1 MQNLWTLKA
10 LPEKDIVNSLQESLG
25 VSELVATLLAQR
37 GIETYIQAKKFFRPK
52 LSDLYNPFLMKDM
65 DKAVERLH
73 RAVSSNERILVYGD
87 YDVDGTTAVSL
98 MYLFLKEK
106 CQYVEYYIPDRY
118 DEGYGVSYKG
128 IDYAKS
134 NDFSLIVC
142 LDCGV
147 KAIEKVTYAKN
158 KDIDFIICDHHRP
171 ADKLPLAVA
180 ILDPKRS
187 DCNYPFKELCG
198 CGIGFKLAQAYH
210 QKYNLPFEDLVPL
223 LDLVVVSIAADI
235 VPMIDEN
242 RVLSFY
248 GLQQLNANPRI
259 GLKSLMNVS
268 NRKDTFNISDIIF
281 GLAPR
286 INAAGRIEHGN
297 KAVELLVQQDLYI
310 AKEKADYIDS
320 HNFTRRELDK
330 SITQEAL
337 AMIEPDANSTVVF
350 SEKWHKGVVGI
361 VASRLIETHYRPT
374 IVLTESNGKLT
385 GSARSVSGFDIYD
398 AIDACSDLLEQFG
411 GHKYAAGLTLKKEN
425 LTAFIQRFEEVVST
439 TITAEMQIPKIN
451 IDLEMPMQ
459 DINMKTH
466 RIIEQ
471 MAPFGPSN
479 SRPVFMTKGIIDN
492 GSGCIVGQDK
502 NHLKLAITDSDNSK
516 TLEGIGFGMSD
527 YFSTIKEKQP
537 FDVCFVL
544 DLNEWNG
551 TSNLQLR
558 IKDIR
563 KNTLLQ
569 DNSS

>member
-1 MQNLWTLKA
+1 MENLWTLKA
-10 LPEKDIVNSLQESLG
+10 LPDKDIVCALQESLG
-25 VSELVATLLAQR
+25 VSELIATLLAQR
-37 GIETYIQAKKFFRPK
+37 GIKTFEEAKQFFRPQ

-73 RAVSSNERILVYGD
+73 RAISSNEKILVYGD

-98 MYLFLKEK
+98 MYLFLKDK
-106 CQYVEYYIPDRY
+106 CKYVEYYIPDRY

-142 LDCGV
+142 LDCGI
-147 KAIEKVTYAKN
+147 KAVEKVAYAKN
-158 KDIDFIICDHHRP
+158 KDVDFIICDHHRP
-171 ADKLPLAVA
+171 GDTLPLAVA
-180 ILDPKRS
+180 VLDPKRS
-187 DCNYPFKELCG
+187 DCDYPFKELCG
-198 CGIGFKLAQAYH
+198 CGVGFKLAQAYH
-210 QKYNLPFEDLVPL
+210 QQYNLPFEDLVPL

-235 VPMIDEN
+235 VPMIGEN

-248 GLQQLNANPRI
+248 GLQQLNASPRI
-259 GLKSLMNVS
+259 GLKALMDVA
-268 NRKDTFNISDIIF
+268 NRKETFNISDIVF

-286 INAAGRIEHGN
+286 INAAGRIKHGN
-297 KAVELLVQQDLYI
+297 KAVELLVQQDFFI
-310 AKEKADYIDS
+310 AKEKADYIDN
-320 HNFTRRELDK
+320 HNFTRKELDK

-337 AMIEPDANSTVVF
+337 GMIVPDANSTVVC
-350 SEKWHKGVVGI
+350 SDKWHKGVVGI

-385 GSARSVSGFDIYD
+385 GSARSVSGFDVYN
-398 AIDACSDLLEQFG
+398 AIDTCSDLLEQFG

-451 IDLEMPMQ
+451 IDLEMPVE
-459 DINMKTH
+459 DITMKTY

-479 SRPVFMTKGIIDN
+479 SRPVFMTKAVIDN
-492 GSGCIVGQDK
+492 GSGRLIGQDK
-502 NHLKLAITDSDNSK
+502 NHLKLGITDNHNSK
-516 TLEGIGFGMSD
+516 TLDGIGFGMSD
-527 YFSTIKEKQP
+527 YFSTIKDKQP
-537 FDVCFVL
+537 FDICFVL

-551 TSNLQLR
+551 NSKLQLR

-563 KNTLLQ
+563 NKTLP
-569 DNSS
+569 

>member
-1 MQNLWTLKA
+1 MEYLWTLKA
-10 LPEKDIVNSLQESLG
+10 LPDKDIVCALQESLG
-25 VSELVATLLAQR
+25 VSELIATLLAQR
-37 GIETYIQAKKFFRPK
+37 GVKTFEEAKLFFRPQ

-73 RAVSSNERILVYGD
+73 RAISSNEKILVYGD

-106 CQYVEYYIPDRY
+106 CKYVEYYIPDRY

-128 IDYAKS
+128 IDYAIS

-142 LDCGV
+142 LDCGI
-147 KAIEKVTYAKN
+147 KAVEKVAYAKN
-158 KDIDFIICDHHRP
+158 KNVDFIICDHHIP
-171 ADKLPLAVA
+171 GDTLPLAAAV
-180 ILDPKRS
+180 LDPKRS
-187 DCNYPFKELCG
+187 DCDYPFKELCG
-198 CGIGFKLAQAYH
+198 CGVGFKLAQAYH
-210 QKYNLPFEDLVPL
+210 QQYNLPFEDLVPL

-248 GLQQLNANPRI
+248 GLKQLNACPRI
-259 GLKSLMNVS
+259 GLKALMDVAN
-268 NRKDTFNISDIIF
+268 KKETFNISDVVF

-297 KAVELLVQQDLYI
+297 KAVELLVQQDFSI
-310 AKEKADYIDS
+310 AKDKADYIDNY
-320 HNFTRRELDK
+320 NFTRKELDK

-337 AMIEPDANSTVVF
+337 AMIVPDANSTVVY
-350 SEKWHKGVVGI
+350 SDKWHKGVVGI
-361 VASRLIETHYRPT
+361 VASRLIETYYRPT
-374 IVLTESNGKLT
+374 IVLTDSNGKLT
-385 GSARSVSGFDIYD
+385 GSARSVSGFDVYN

-459 DINMKTH
+459 DITMKTY

-479 SRPVFMTKGIIDN
+479 SRPVFTTKGVIDN
-492 GSGCIVGQDK
+492 GSGRLIGQDK
-502 NHLKLAITDSDNSK
+502 NHLKLAITDNHNSK
-516 TLEGIGFGMSD
+516 TLDGIGFGMSD
-527 YFSTIKEKQP
+527 FFSIIKDKQP
-537 FDVCFVL
+537 FDVCFVF

-551 TSNLQLR
+551 TSKLQLR

-563 KNTLLQ
+563 NNTLP
-569 DNSS
+569 

>member
-65 DKAVERLH
+65 EKAVERLH
-73 RAVSSNERILVYGD
+73 RAISSNERILVYGD

-147 KAIEKVTYAKN
+147 KAIEKVAYAKN

-171 ADKLPLAVA
+171 GDKLPLAVA

-248 GLQQLNANPRI
+248 GLQQLNASPRI

-268 NRKDTFNISDIIF
+268 NRKDTFNISDITF

-337 AMIEPDANSTVVF
+337 AMIVPDANSTVVC

-551 TSNLQLR
+551 ISNIQLR

-563 KNTLLQ
+563 RNASL
-569 DNSS
+569 

>member
-1 MQNLWTLKA
+1 MKENFWNLKA
-10 LPEKDIVNSLQESLG
+10 LPEKDIVCTLKESLG

-37 GIETYIQAKKFFRPK
+37 GIKTFEEAKKFFRPQ

-73 RAVSSNERILVYGD
+73 RAIISNEKILVYGD

-106 CQYVEYYIPDRY
+106 CKYVEYYIPDRY
-118 DEGYGVSYKG
+118 NEGYGVSYEG

-147 KAIEKVTYAKN
+147 KAVEKVAYAKN
-158 KDIDFIICDHHRP
+158 KDVDFIICDHHRP
-171 ADKLPLAVA
+171 GNTLPQAVA
-180 ILDPKRS
+180 ILDPKRR
-187 DCNYPFKELCG
+187 DCDYPFKELCG
-198 CGIGFKLAQAYH
+198 CGVGFKLAQAYH
-210 QKYNLPFEDLVPL
+210 QKYNFPFEDLVPL

-248 GLQQLNANPRI
+248 GLQQLNVSPRI
-259 GLKSLMNVS
+259 GLKALMDVA
-268 NRKDTFNISDIIF
+268 NRKDAFNISDIVF

-297 KAVELLVQQDLYI
+297 KAVELLVQQDFSI
-310 AKEKADYIDS
+310 AKEKAYYIDN
-320 HNFTRRELDK
+320 HNFTRKKLDI

-337 AMIEPDANSTVVF
+337 AMIVPDANSTVVF
-350 SEKWHKGVVGI
+350 SDKWHKGVIGI

-374 IVLTESNGKLT
+374 IVLTESNGNLT
-385 GSARSVSGFDIYD
+385 GSARSVSGFDIYN

-425 LTAFIQRFEEVVST
+425 LTAFIKRFEEEVST
-439 TITAEMQIPKIN
+439 NITNEIKIPKIT
-451 IDLEMPMQ
+451 IDLEILMN
-459 DINMKTH
+459 DITMKTY

-479 SRPVFMTKGIIDN
+479 SRPIFITKEVIDN
-492 GSGCIVGQDK
+492 GSGRLIGQDK
-502 NHLKLAITDSDNSK
+502 NHLKLAITDKYYSK
-516 TLEGIGFGMSD
+516 ILDGIGFGMSD
-527 YFSTIKEKQP
+527 YLSIIKDKQP
-537 FDVCFVL
+537 FDICFVL

-551 TSNLQLR
+551 RTKLQLR
-558 IKDIR
+558 VKDIR
-563 KNTLLQ
+563 KNTL
-569 DNSS
+569 S

>member
-65 DKAVERLH
+65 EKAVERLH
-73 RAVSSNERILVYGD
+73 RAISSNERILVYGD

-106 CQYVEYYIPDRY
+106 CQNVEYYIPDRY

-128 IDYAKS
+128 IDYAKI
-134 NDFSLIVC
+134 NGFSLIVC

-147 KAIEKVTYAKN
+147 KAIEKVAYAKN

-171 ADKLPLAVA
+171 GDKLPLAVA
-180 ILDPKRS
+180 ILNPKRN

-248 GLQQLNANPRI
+248 GLRQLNASPRI

-286 INAAGRIEHGN
+286 INAAGRIEHAN
-297 KAVELLVQQDLYI
+297 KAVELLVHQDLYI

-337 AMIEPDANSTVVF
+337 AMIVPDANSTVVC

-398 AIDACSDLLEQFG
+398 AIDTCSDLLEQFG

-425 LTAFIQRFEEVVST
+425 LTSFIQRFEEVVST

-451 IDLEMPMQ
+451 IDLEMPME

-502 NHLKLAITDSDNSK
+502 NHLKLAITDADNSK

-527 YFSTIKEKQP
+527 YFSIIKEKQP

-563 KNTLLQ
+563 KNASL
-569 DNSS
+569 

>member
-1 MQNLWTLKA
+1 MENLWTLKT
-10 LPEKDIVNSLQESLG
+10 LPDKDIVYALKESLG
-25 VSELVATLLAQR
+25 VSELVASLLAQR
-37 GIETYIQAKKFFRPK
+37 GIETFEEAKQFFRPQ

-73 RAVSSNERILVYGD
+73 RAITSNEKILVYGD

-106 CQYVEYYIPDRY
+106 SKYVEYYIPDRY
-118 DEGYGVSYKG
+118 DEGYGISYKG

-134 NDFSLIVC
+134 NGFSLIVC
-142 LDCGV
+142 LDCGI
-147 KAIEKVTYAKN
+147 KAVEKVAYAKN
-158 KDIDFIICDHHRP
+158 KDVDFIICDHHRP
-171 ADKLPLAVA
+171 GGTLPLAEAV
-180 ILDPKRS
+180 LDPKRS
-187 DCNYPFKELCG
+187 DCDYPFKELCG
-198 CGIGFKLAQAYH
+198 CGVGFKLAQAYH
-210 QKYNLPFEDLVPL
+210 EQYNLPFEDLVPL

-248 GLQQLNANPRI
+248 GLKQLNASPRI
-259 GLKSLMNVS
+259 GLKALMDVA
-268 NRKDTFNISDIIF
+268 NRKDAFNISDVVF

-297 KAVELLVQQDLYI
+297 KAVELLVQQDFSI
-310 AKEKADYIDS
+310 AKEKADYIDK
-320 HNFTRRELDK
+320 HNFTRKELEK

-337 AMIEPDANSTVVF
+337 AMIVPDANSTVVC
-350 SEKWHKGVVGI
+350 SERWHKGVVGI

-385 GSARSVSGFDIYD
+385 GSARSVRGFDVYN

-425 LTAFIQRFEEVVST
+425 LTAFTQRFEEVVST

-451 IDLEMPMQ
+451 IDLEMPME
-459 DINMKTH
+459 DITMKTH

-479 SRPVFMTKGIIDN
+479 SRPVFMTKAVIDN
-492 GSGCIVGQDK
+492 GSGRLIGQDK
-502 NHLKLAITDSDNSK
+502 NHLKLAITDADNSK
-516 TLEGIGFGMSD
+516 TLDGIGFAMSD
-527 YFSTIKEKQP
+527 YFSTIKDRRP

-551 TSNLQLR
+551 NSNLQLR

-563 KNTLLQ
+563 NNTLP
-569 DNSS
+569 

>member
-10 LPEKDIVNSLQESLG
+10 LPEKDIVNSLKESLG

-37 GIETYIQAKKFFRPK
+37 GIETYKQAKKFFRPK

-73 RAVSSNERILVYGD
+73 RAISSNERILVYGD

-106 CQYVEYYIPDRY
+106 CQNVEYYIPDRY

-128 IDYAKS
+128 IDYAKI

-147 KAIEKVTYAKN
+147 KAIEKVAYAKN

-171 ADKLPLAVA
+171 GDKLPLAEA
-180 ILDPKRS
+180 ILNPKRN
-187 DCNYPFKELCG
+187 DCNYPFKELSG
-198 CGIGFKLAQAYH
+198 CGLGFKLAQAYH

-248 GLQQLNANPRI
+248 GLRQLNASPRI

-286 INAAGRIEHGN
+286 INAAGRIEHAN
-297 KAVELLVQQDLYI
+297 KAVELLVHQDLYI

-337 AMIEPDANSTVVF
+337 AMIVPDANSTVVC

-361 VASRLIETHYRPT
+361 VASRLIETYYRPT

-398 AIDACSDLLEQFG
+398 AIDTCSDLLEQFG

-425 LTAFIQRFEEVVST
+425 LTTFIQRFEEVVST

-451 IDLEMPMQ
+451 IDLEMPME
-459 DINMKTH
+459 DITMKTH

-479 SRPVFMTKGIIDN
+479 SRPVFMTKGVIDN
-492 GSGCIVGQDK
+492 GSGRLIGQDK
-502 NHLKLAITDSDNSK
+502 NHLKLVITDNHNSK
-516 TLEGIGFGMSD
+516 TLDGIGFGMSD
-527 YFSTIKEKQP
+527 YFSTIKDKQP

-551 TSNLQLR
+551 NSKLQLR

-563 KNTLLQ
+563 NKTLP
-569 DNSS
+569 

>member
-10 LPEKDIVNSLQESLG
+10 LPDKNIVFALQECLG

-37 GIETYIQAKKFFRPK
+37 GIETFEEAKQFFRPQ

-73 RAVSSNERILVYGD
+73 RAINSNEKILVYGD

-106 CQYVEYYIPDRY
+106 CKHVEYYIPDRY
-118 DEGYGVSYKG
+118 DEGYGVSYQG
-128 IDYAKS
+128 IDYAKR
-134 NDFSLIVC
+134 NNFSLIIC
-142 LDCGV
+142 LDCGI
-147 KAIEKVTYAKN
+147 KAVEKVAYARN
-158 KDIDFIICDHHRP
+158 KDVDFIICDHHRP
-171 ADKLPLAVA
+171 GYTLPLAVA
-180 ILDPKRS
+180 VLDPKRS
-187 DCNYPFKELCG
+187 DCDYPFKELSG
-198 CGIGFKLAQAYH
+198 CGLGFKLAQAYH

-248 GLQQLNANPRI
+248 GLQQLNTSPRI
-259 GLKSLMNVS
+259 GLKALMDVAS
-268 NRKDTFNISDIIF
+268 RKNSFSITDVVFS
-281 GLAPR
+281 LAPR

-297 KAVELLVQQDLYI
+297 KAVELLVQQDFSI
-310 AKEKADYIDS
+310 AKEKADYIDK
-320 HNFTRRELDK
+320 HNFSRKELDK
-330 SITQEAL
+330 SITREAL
-337 AMIEPDANSTVVF
+337 AMIVQGANSTVVCN
-350 SEKWHKGVVGI
+350 EKWHKGVVGI

-385 GSARSVSGFDIYD
+385 GSARSVSGFDIYN
-398 AIDACSDLLEQFG
+398 AIDACSDLIEQFG

-425 LTAFIQRFEEVVST
+425 LTDFIQRFEEVVST

-459 DINMKTH
+459 DITIKTY

-479 SRPVFMTKGIIDN
+479 SRPIFMTKGVIDN
-492 GSGCIVGQDK
+492 GSGRLIGQDK
-502 NHLKLAITDSDNSK
+502 NHLKLAITNTSNSK
-516 TLEGIGFGMSD
+516 TLDGIGFGMSD
-527 YFSTIKEKQP
+527 YFSTIKDKQP
-537 FDVCFVL
+537 FDVCFIL
-544 DLNEWNG
+544 ELNEWNG
-551 TSNLQLR
+551 TSKLQLR
-558 IKDIR
+558 VRDIR
-563 KNTLLQ
+563 KNTLP
-569 DNSS
+569 

>member
-10 LPEKDIVNSLQESLG
+10 LPEKDIVNSLKESLG

-37 GIETYIQAKKFFRPK
+37 GIETYKQAKKFFRPK

-73 RAVSSNERILVYGD
+73 RAISSNERILVYGD

-106 CQYVEYYIPDRY
+106 CQNVEYYIPDRY

-128 IDYAKS
+128 IDYAKI
-134 NDFSLIVC
+134 NGFSLIVC

-147 KAIEKVTYAKN
+147 KAIEKVAYAKN

-171 ADKLPLAVA
+171 GDKLPLTVA
-180 ILDPKRS
+180 ILNPKRN

-248 GLQQLNANPRI
+248 GLRQLNASPRI

-286 INAAGRIEHGN
+286 INAAGRIEHAN
-297 KAVELLVQQDLYI
+297 KAVELLVHQDLYI

-337 AMIEPDANSTVVF
+337 AMIVPDANSTVVC

-398 AIDACSDLLEQFG
+398 AIDTCSDLLEQFG

-451 IDLEMPMQ
+451 IDLEMPME

-502 NHLKLAITDSDNSK
+502 NHLKLAITDADNSK
-516 TLEGIGFGMSD
+516 TLKGIGFGMSD
-527 YFSTIKEKQP
+527 YFSIIKEKQP

-558 IKDIR
+558 IRDIR
-563 KNTLLQ
+563 KNASL
-569 DNSS
+569 

>member
-1 MQNLWTLKA
+1 MENLWTLKA
-10 LPEKDIVNSLQESLG
+10 LPDKGIVCSLQASLG

-37 GIETYIQAKKFFRPK
+37 GIETFEEAKQFFRPQ

-73 RAVSSNERILVYGD
+73 RAISSNEKILVYGD

-134 NDFSLIVC
+134 NGFSLIVC
-142 LDCGV
+142 LDCGI
-147 KAIEKVTYAKN
+147 KAVEKVAYAKN
-158 KDIDFIICDHHRP
+158 KDVDFIICDHHRP
-171 ADKLPLAVA
+171 GDTLPLAVA
-180 ILDPKRS
+180 VLDPKRS
-187 DCNYPFKELCG
+187 DCDYPFKELCG
-198 CGIGFKLAQAYH
+198 CGVGFKLAQAYH
-210 QKYNLPFEDLVPL
+210 QQYNLPFEDLVPL

-248 GLQQLNANPRI
+248 GLQQLNASPRI
-259 GLKSLMNVS
+259 GLKALMDVA
-268 NRKDTFNISDIIF
+268 NRKDTFTISDVVF

-297 KAVELLVQQDLYI
+297 KAVELLVQQDFSI
-310 AKEKADYIDS
+310 AKEKADYIDN
-320 HNFTRRELDK
+320 HNFTRKELDK

-337 AMIEPDANSTVVF
+337 AMIIPGANSTVVC

-385 GSARSVSGFDIYD
+385 GSARSVSGFDVYN

-451 IDLEMPMQ
+451 IDLEMPME
-459 DINMKTH
+459 DITMKTY

-479 SRPVFMTKGIIDN
+479 SRPVFMTKGVIDN
-492 GSGCIVGQDK
+492 GAGRLIGPDK
-502 NHLKLAITDSDNSK
+502 NHLKLAITDTDNSK
-516 TLEGIGFGMSD
+516 TLDGIGFSMSD
-527 YFSTIKEKQP
+527 YFSTIKDKQP
-537 FDVCFVL
+537 FDVCYVL

-558 IKDIR
+558 IKHIR
-563 KNTLLQ
+563 SNTLP
-569 DNSS
+569 

>member
-10 LPEKDIVNSLQESLG
+10 LPDKNIVFALQECLG

-37 GIETYIQAKKFFRPK
+37 GIETFEEAKQFFRPQ

-73 RAVSSNERILVYGD
+73 RAINSNEKILVYGD

-106 CQYVEYYIPDRY
+106 CKHVEYYIPDRY

-128 IDYAKS
+128 IDYAKR
-134 NDFSLIVC
+134 NNFSLIIC
-142 LDCGV
+142 LDCGI
-147 KAIEKVTYAKN
+147 KAVEKVAYARN
-158 KDIDFIICDHHRP
+158 KDVDFIICDHHRP
-171 ADKLPLAVA
+171 GDTLPLAVA
-180 ILDPKRS
+180 VLDPKRS
-187 DCNYPFKELCG
+187 DCDYPFKELCG
-198 CGIGFKLAQAYH
+198 CGVGFKLAQAYH
-210 QKYNLPFEDLVPL
+210 QQYNLPFEDLVPL

-248 GLQQLNANPRI
+248 GLQQLNTSPRI
-259 GLKSLMNVS
+259 GLKALMDVAS
-268 NRKDTFNISDIIF
+268 RKNSFSITDVVFS
-281 GLAPR
+281 LAPR

-297 KAVELLVQQDLYI
+297 KAVELLVQQDFSI
-310 AKEKADYIDS
+310 AKEKADYIDN
-320 HNFTRRELDK
+320 HNFSRKELDK
-330 SITQEAL
+330 SITREAL
-337 AMIEPDANSTVVF
+337 AMIVQGANSTVVCN
-350 SEKWHKGVVGI
+350 EKWHKGVVGI

-385 GSARSVSGFDIYD
+385 GSARSVSGFDIYN
-398 AIDACSDLLEQFG
+398 AIDACSDLIEQFG

-459 DINMKTH
+459 DITIKTY

-479 SRPVFMTKGIIDN
+479 CRPIFMTKGVIDN
-492 GSGCIVGQDK
+492 GSGRLIGQDK
-502 NHLKLAITDSDNSK
+502 NHLKLAITNTSNSK
-516 TLEGIGFGMSD
+516 TLDGIGFGMSD
-527 YFSTIKEKQP
+527 YFSTIKDKQP
-537 FDVCFVL
+537 FDVCFIL
-544 DLNEWNG
+544 ELNEWNG
-551 TSNLQLR
+551 TSKLQLR
-558 IKDIR
+558 VRDIR
-563 KNTLLQ
+563 KNTLP
-569 DNSS
+569 

>member
-118 DEGYGVSYKG
+118 DEGYGVSYQG
-128 IDYAKS
+128 IDYAKR
-134 NDFSLIVC
+134 NNFSLIIC
-142 LDCGV
+142 LDCGI
-147 KAIEKVTYAKN
+147 KAVEKVAYARN
-158 KDIDFIICDHHRP
+158 KDVDFIICDHHRP
-171 ADKLPLAVA
+171 GDTLPLAVA
-180 ILDPKRS
+180 VLDPKRS
-187 DCNYPFKELCG
+187 DCDYPFKELCG
-198 CGIGFKLAQAYH
+198 CGVGFKLAQAYH
-210 QKYNLPFEDLVPL
+210 QQYNLPFEDLVPL

-248 GLQQLNANPRI
+248 GLQQLNTSPRI
-259 GLKSLMNVS
+259 GLKALMDVAS
-268 NRKDTFNISDIIF
+268 RKNSFSITDVVFR
-281 GLAPR
+281 LAPR

-297 KAVELLVQQDLYI
+297 KAVELLVQQDFSI
-310 AKEKADYIDS
+310 AKEKADYIDK
-320 HNFTRRELDK
+320 HNFSRKELEK
-330 SITQEAL
+330 SITREAL
-337 AMIEPDANSTVVF
+337 AMIVQGANSTVVCN
-350 SEKWHKGVVGI
+350 EKWHKGVVGI
-361 VASRLIETHYRPT
+361 VASRLIDTHYRPT

-385 GSARSVSGFDIYD
+385 GSARSVSGFDIYN
-398 AIDACSDLLEQFG
+398 AIDACSDLIEQFG

-459 DINMKTH
+459 DITIKTY

-479 SRPVFMTKGIIDN
+479 SRPIFMTKGVIDN
-492 GSGCIVGQDK
+492 GSGRLIGQDK
-502 NHLKLAITDSDNSK
+502 NHLKLAITNTSNSK
-516 TLEGIGFGMSD
+516 TLDGIGFGMSD
-527 YFSTIKEKQP
+527 YFSTIKDKQP
-537 FDVCFVL
+537 FDVCFIL
-544 DLNEWNG
+544 ELNEWNG
-551 TSNLQLR
+551 TSKLQLR
-558 IKDIR
+558 VRDIR
-563 KNTLLQ
+563 KNTLP
-569 DNSS
+569 

>member
-10 LPEKDIVNSLQESLG
+10 LPEKDIINSLKESLG

-37 GIETYIQAKKFFRPK
+37 GIETYKQAKKFFRPK

-73 RAVSSNERILVYGD
+73 RAISSNERILVYGD

-106 CQYVEYYIPDRY
+106 CQNVEYYIPDRY

-128 IDYAKS
+128 IDYAKINS
-134 NDFSLIVC
+134 FSLIVC

-147 KAIEKVTYAKN
+147 KAIEKVAYAKN

-180 ILDPKRS
+180 ILNPKRN

-248 GLQQLNANPRI
+248 GLRQLNASPRI

-286 INAAGRIEHGN
+286 INAAGRIEHAN
-297 KAVELLVQQDLYI
+297 KAVELLVHQDLYI

-337 AMIEPDANSTVVF
+337 AMIVPDANSTVVC

-439 TITAEMQIPKIN
+439 TITAEIQIPKIN
-451 IDLEMPMQ
+451 IDLEMPME

-502 NHLKLAITDSDNSK
+502 NHLKLAITDANNSK
-516 TLEGIGFGMSD
+516 KLEGIGFGMSD
-527 YFSTIKEKQP
+527 YFSIIKEKQP

-563 KNTLLQ
+563 KNASL
-569 DNSS
+569 

>member
-1 MQNLWTLKA
+1 MENLWTLKA
-10 LPEKDIVNSLQESLG
+10 LPDKDIVCALQESLG
-25 VSELVATLLAQR
+25 VSQLVATLLAQR
-37 GIETYIQAKKFFRPK
+37 GIKTFEEAKQFFRPQ

-73 RAVSSNERILVYGD
+73 RAICSNEKILVYGD

-106 CQYVEYYIPDRY
+106 CKYVEYYIPDRY
-118 DEGYGVSYKG
+118 DEGYGVSHKG

-142 LDCGV
+142 LDCGI
-147 KAIEKVTYAKN
+147 KAVEKVAYAKN
-158 KDIDFIICDHHRP
+158 KDVDFIICDHHRP
-171 ADKLPLAVA
+171 GDTLPLAVA
-180 ILDPKRS
+180 VLDPKRP
-187 DCNYPFKELCG
+187 DCDYPFKELCG
-198 CGIGFKLAQAYH
+198 CGVGFKLAQAYH
-210 QKYNLPFEDLVPL
+210 QQYNLPFEDLVSL

-248 GLQQLNANPRI
+248 GLQQLNASPRI
-259 GLKSLMNVS
+259 GLKALMDVA
-268 NRKDTFNISDIIF
+268 NRKDTFNISDIVF

-297 KAVELLVQQDLYI
+297 KAVELLVQQDFSI

-320 HNFTRRELDK
+320 HNFTRKELDK

-337 AMIEPDANSTVVF
+337 SMIVPNANSTVVC

-361 VASRLIETHYRPT
+361 VASRLIETYYRPT
-374 IVLTESNGKLT
+374 IVLTESNGILT
-385 GSARSVSGFDIYD
+385 GSARSVSGFDVYN

-425 LTAFIQRFEEVVST
+425 LTPFIQRFEQEVST
-439 TITAEMQIPKIN
+439 TITDEMQIPKIN
-451 IDLEMPMQ
+451 IDLEIPIE

-479 SRPVFMTKGIIDN
+479 SRPVFMIKGVIDN
-492 GSGCIVGQDK
+492 GSGRLIGQDK
-502 NHLKLAITDSDNSK
+502 NHLKLAITDADNSN
-516 TLEGIGFGMSD
+516 TLDGIGFGMSD
-527 YFSTIKEKQP
+527 YFSTIKDKQP
-537 FDVCFVL
+537 FDLCFVL

-563 KNTLLQ
+563 NNTLL
-569 DNSS
+569 

>member
-10 LPEKDIVNSLQESLG
+10 LPDKNIVFALQECLG

-37 GIETYIQAKKFFRPK
+37 GIETFEEAKQFFRPQ

-73 RAVSSNERILVYGD
+73 RAINSNEKILVYGD

-106 CQYVEYYIPDRY
+106 CKHVEYYIPDRY

-128 IDYAKS
+128 IDYAKR
-134 NDFSLIVC
+134 NNFSLIIC
-142 LDCGV
+142 LDCGI
-147 KAIEKVTYAKN
+147 KAVEKVAYARN
-158 KDIDFIICDHHRP
+158 KDVDFIICDHHRP
-171 ADKLPLAVA
+171 GDTLPLAVA
-180 ILDPKRS
+180 VLDPKRS
-187 DCNYPFKELCG
+187 DCDYPFKELSG
-198 CGIGFKLAQAYH
+198 CGVGFKLAQAYH
-210 QKYNLPFEDLVPL
+210 QQYNLPFEDLVPL

-248 GLQQLNANPRI
+248 GLQQLNTSPRI
-259 GLKSLMNVS
+259 GLKALMDVAS
-268 NRKDTFNISDIIF
+268 RKNSFSITDVVFS
-281 GLAPR
+281 LAPR

-297 KAVELLVQQDLYI
+297 KAVELLVQQDFSI
-310 AKEKADYIDS
+310 AKEKADYIDN
-320 HNFTRRELDK
+320 HNFSRKELDK
-330 SITQEAL
+330 SITREAL
-337 AMIEPDANSTVVF
+337 AMIVQGANSTVVCN
-350 SEKWHKGVVGI
+350 EKWHKGVVGI

-385 GSARSVSGFDIYD
+385 GSARSVSGFDIYN
-398 AIDACSDLLEQFG
+398 AIDACSDLIEQFG

-459 DINMKTH
+459 DITIKTY

-479 SRPVFMTKGIIDN
+479 CRPIFMTKGVIDN
-492 GSGCIVGQDK
+492 GSGRLIGQDK
-502 NHLKLAITDSDNSK
+502 NHLKLAITNTSNSK
-516 TLEGIGFGMSD
+516 TLDGIGFGMSD
-527 YFSTIKEKQP
+527 YFSTIKDKQP
-537 FDVCFVL
+537 FDVCFIL
-544 DLNEWNG
+544 ELNEWNG
-551 TSNLQLR
+551 TSKLQLR
-558 IKDIR
+558 VRDIR
-563 KNTLLQ
+563 KNTLP
-569 DNSS
+569 

>member
-1 MQNLWTLKA
+1 MK
-10 LPEKDIVNSLQESLG
+10 KSYFFI
-25 VSELVATLLAQR
+25 LLFLTSTFIFAQR
-37 GIETYIQAKKFFRPK
+37 GIKTFEEAKQFFRPQ

-73 RAVSSNERILVYGD
+73 RAVSSNEKILVYGD

-98 MYLFLKEK
+98 MYLFLKDK
-106 CQYVEYYIPDRY
+106 CKYVEYYIPDRY
-118 DEGYGVSYKG
+118 DEGYGVSCKG

-142 LDCGV
+142 LDCGIKDV
-147 KAIEKVTYAKN
+147 EKVAYAKN
-158 KDIDFIICDHHRP
+158 KDVDFIICDHHRP
-171 ADKLPLAVA
+171 GDILPLAVA
-180 ILDPKRS
+180 VLDPKRS
-187 DCNYPFKELCG
+187 DCDYPFKELCG
-198 CGIGFKLAQAYH
+198 CGVGFKLAQAYH
-210 QKYNLPFEDLVPL
+210 QQYNLPFEDLVPL

-235 VPMIDEN
+235 VPMIGEN

-248 GLQQLNANPRI
+248 GLQQLNASPRI
-259 GLKSLMNVS
+259 GLKALMDVA
-268 NRKDTFNISDIIF
+268 NRKETFNISDVVF

-297 KAVELLVQQDLYI
+297 KAVELLVQQDFSI
-310 AKEKADYIDS
+310 AKEKADYIDN
-320 HNFTRRELDK
+320 HNFTRKELDK

-337 AMIEPDANSTVVF
+337 GMIVPDANSTVVC
-350 SEKWHKGVVGI
+350 SDKWHKGVVGI
-361 VASRLIETHYRPT
+361 VASRLIETYYRPT

-385 GSARSVSGFDIYD
+385 GSARSVSGFDVYN

-451 IDLEMPMQ
+451 IDLEMPME
-459 DINMKTH
+459 DITMKTH

-479 SRPVFMTKGIIDN
+479 SRPVFMTKGVIDN
-492 GSGCIVGQDK
+492 GSGRLIGQDK
-502 NHLKLAITDSDNSK
+502 NHLKLGITDNHNSK
-516 TLEGIGFGMSD
+516 TLDGIGFGMSD
-527 YFSTIKEKQP
+527 YFSTIKDKQP

-551 TSNLQLR
+551 NSKLQLR

-563 KNTLLQ
+563 NKTLP
-569 DNSS
+569 

>member
-1 MQNLWTLKA
+1 MENLWTLKA
-10 LPEKDIVNSLQESLG
+10 LPDKDIVCALQESLG
-25 VSELVATLLAQR
+25 VSELIATLLAQR
-37 GIETYIQAKKFFRPK
+37 GIKTFEEAKQFFRPQ

-73 RAVSSNERILVYGD
+73 RAISSNEKILVYGD

-98 MYLFLKEK
+98 MYLFLKDK
-106 CQYVEYYIPDRY
+106 CKYVEYYIPDRY

-142 LDCGV
+142 LDCGI
-147 KAIEKVTYAKN
+147 KAVEKVAYAKN
-158 KDIDFIICDHHRP
+158 KDVDFIICDHHRP
-171 ADKLPLAVA
+171 GDILPLAVA
-180 ILDPKRS
+180 VLDPKRS
-187 DCNYPFKELCG
+187 DCDYPFKELCG
-198 CGIGFKLAQAYH
+198 CGVGFKLAQAYH
-210 QKYNLPFEDLVPL
+210 QQYNLPFEDLVPL

-235 VPMIDEN
+235 VPMIGEN

-248 GLQQLNANPRI
+248 GLQQLNASPRI
-259 GLKSLMNVS
+259 GLKALMDVA
-268 NRKDTFNISDIIF
+268 NRKDTFNISDVVF

-297 KAVELLVQQDLYI
+297 KAVELLVQQDFSI
-310 AKEKADYIDS
+310 AKEKADYIDN
-320 HNFTRRELDK
+320 HNFTRKELDK

-337 AMIEPDANSTVVF
+337 GMIVPDANSTVVC
-350 SEKWHKGVVGI
+350 SDKWHKGVVGI

-385 GSARSVSGFDIYD
+385 GSARSVSGFDIYN

-451 IDLEMPMQ
+451 IDLEMPME
-459 DINMKTH
+459 DITMKTH

-479 SRPVFMTKGIIDN
+479 SRPVFMTKGVIDN
-492 GSGCIVGQDK
+492 GSGRLIGQDK
-502 NHLKLAITDSDNSK
+502 NHLKLAITDNHNSK
-516 TLEGIGFGMSD
+516 TLDGIGFGMSD
-527 YFSTIKEKQP
+527 YFSTIKDKQP

-551 TSNLQLR
+551 NSKLQLR

-563 KNTLLQ
+563 NKTLP
-569 DNSS
+569 

>member
-171 ADKLPLAVA
+171 GDTLPLAVA
-180 ILDPKRS
+180 VLDPKRS
-187 DCNYPFKELCG
+187 DCDYPFKELCG

-516 TLEGIGFGMSD
+516 TLEGIGFRMSD

-551 TSNLQLR
+551 ISNLQLR

-563 KNTLLQ
+563 RNASL
-569 DNSS
+569 

>member
-1 MQNLWTLKA
+1 MENLWTLKA
-10 LPEKDIVNSLQESLG
+10 LPDKDIVCALQESLG

-37 GIETYIQAKKFFRPK
+37 GIETFEEAKQFFRPQ

-73 RAVSSNERILVYGD
+73 RAISSNEKILVYGD

-106 CQYVEYYIPDRY
+106 CKYVEYYIPDRY

-142 LDCGV
+142 LDCGI
-147 KAIEKVTYAKN
+147 KAVEKVAYAKN
-158 KDIDFIICDHHRP
+158 KDVDFIICDHHRP
-171 ADKLPLAVA
+171 GDTLPLAVA
-180 ILDPKRS
+180 VLDPKRS

-198 CGIGFKLAQAYH
+198 CGVGFKLAQAYH
-210 QKYNLPFEDLVPL
+210 QQYNLPFEDLVPL

-248 GLQQLNANPRI
+248 GLQQLNASPRI
-259 GLKSLMNVS
+259 GLKALMDVA
-268 NRKDTFNISDIIF
+268 NRKDTFNISDVVF

-297 KAVELLVQQDLYI
+297 KAVELLVQQDFSI
-310 AKEKADYIDS
+310 AKEKADYIDN
-320 HNFTRRELDK
+320 HNFTRKELDK

-337 AMIEPDANSTVVF
+337 AMIVPDANSTVVC

-385 GSARSVSGFDIYD
+385 GSARSVSGFDVYN

-451 IDLEMPMQ
+451 IDLEMPME
-459 DINMKTH
+459 DITMKTH

-479 SRPVFMTKGIIDN
+479 SRPVFMTKGVIDN
-492 GSGCIVGQDK
+492 GSGRLIGQDK
-502 NHLKLAITDSDNSK
+502 NHLKLAITDNHNSK
-516 TLEGIGFGMSD
+516 TLDGIGFGMSD
-527 YFSTIKEKQP
+527 YFSTIKDKQP

-551 TSNLQLR
+551 TSKLQLR

-563 KNTLLQ
+563 KNTLL
-569 DNSS
+569 

>member
-1 MQNLWTLKA
+1 MENLWTLKA
-10 LPEKDIVNSLQESLG
+10 LPDKDIVCALKESLE
-25 VSELVATLLAQR
+25 VSELVASLLAQR
-37 GIETYIQAKKFFRPK
+37 GIKTFNEAKQFFRPQ

-73 RAVSSNERILVYGD
+73 IAICSNEKILVYGD

-106 CQYVEYYIPDRY
+106 SKYVEYYIPDRY
-118 DEGYGVSYKG
+118 DEGYGISYKG

-134 NDFSLIVC
+134 NGFSLIVC
-142 LDCGV
+142 LDCGI
-147 KAIEKVTYAKN
+147 KAVEKVAYAKN
-158 KDIDFIICDHHRP
+158 KDVDFIICDHHRP
-171 ADKLPLAVA
+171 GYTLPLAVA
-180 ILDPKRS
+180 VLDPKRT
-187 DCNYPFKELCG
+187 DCDYPFKELCG
-198 CGIGFKLAQAYH
+198 CGVGFKLAQAYH
-210 QKYNLPFEDLVPL
+210 QKYNLPFKDLVPL

-248 GLQQLNANPRI
+248 GLKQLNASPRI
-259 GLKSLMNVS
+259 GLKALMDVA
-268 NRKDTFNISDIIF
+268 NRKDAFNISDVVF

-297 KAVELLVQQDLYI
+297 KAVELLVQQDFSI
-310 AKEKADYIDS
+310 AKEKADYIDN
-320 HNFTRRELDK
+320 HNFTRKELDK

-337 AMIEPDANSTVVF
+337 AMIVPDANSTVVY

-385 GSARSVSGFDIYD
+385 GSARSVSGFDVYN

-425 LTAFIQRFEEVVST
+425 LPAFTQRFEEVVST

-451 IDLEMPMQ
+451 IDLEMPME
-459 DINMKTH
+459 DITMKTH

-479 SRPVFMTKGIIDN
+479 SRPVFMTKGVIDN
-492 GSGCIVGQDK
+492 GSGRLIGQDK
-502 NHLKLAITDSDNSK
+502 NHLKLAITDTDNSK
-516 TLEGIGFGMSD
+516 TLDGIGFGMSD
-527 YFSTIKEKQP
+527 YFSTINDKRP

-563 KNTLLQ
+563 NSTLP
-569 DNSS
+569 